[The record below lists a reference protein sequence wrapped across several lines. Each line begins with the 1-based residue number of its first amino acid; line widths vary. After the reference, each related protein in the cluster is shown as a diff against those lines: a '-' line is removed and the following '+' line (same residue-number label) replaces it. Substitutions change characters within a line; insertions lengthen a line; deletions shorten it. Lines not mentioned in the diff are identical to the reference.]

1 MSSVIRAIV
10 ETQQEIDDKTVEQSS
25 TEQKNINA
33 RLDNLY
39 FKVVSGST
47 YDAMSSR
54 DSSCIY
60 VVSRTGTYELY
71 KGDIRIMVG
80 QGARY
85 DYGIVVKIAE
95 GS

>member
-1 MSSVIRAIV
+1 MSVIRKIV
-10 ETQQEIDDKTVEQSS
+10 EAQQEIDSKTVKETSV
-25 TEQKNINA
+25 EQKNINA

-39 FKVVSGST
+39 FKVVSGSA

-80 QGARY
+80 QGTKY
-85 DYGIVVKIAE
+85 DYGIVIKVAE